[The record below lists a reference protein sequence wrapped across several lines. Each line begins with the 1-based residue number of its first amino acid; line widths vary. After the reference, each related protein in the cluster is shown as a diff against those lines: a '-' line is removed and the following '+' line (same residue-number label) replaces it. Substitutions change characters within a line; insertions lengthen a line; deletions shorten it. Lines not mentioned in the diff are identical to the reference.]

1 MKELWNTDD
10 TDCPSK
16 KATLKEN
23 NKRFMAQIKRESPGW
38 ISIFLP
44 YSWFN
49 LFKAL
54 LQGTS
59 QFQAHN
65 QNIIK
70 KELQVRF
77 SSKIVGISKRLDV
90 TLLMYS

>member
-1 MKELWNTDD
+1 
-10 TDCPSK
+10 
-16 KATLKEN
+16 
-23 NKRFMAQIKRESPGW
+23 MAQIKRESPGW
-38 ISIFLP
+38 ISIFLT
-44 YSWFN
+44 YSCFN

-77 SSKIVGISKRLDV
+77 SSKLVGISERLDV